1 MKASRIIKPK
11 GSLQAQQIKTP
22 VPSGFQVLIKF
33 NHQKSFVKVMDKV

>member
-22 VPSGFQVLIKF
+22 SSQWFSSS
-33 NHQKSFVKVMDKV
+33 NKVQSSKELC